1 MLVTHT
7 LTRDA
12 AILQRIEDEYREMP
26 GLILTPEQ
34 GARLWSLPVLN
45 VLDALHILVG
55 MGVLSRTAIGAYR
68 RRD

>member
-12 AILQRIEDEYREMP
+12 AILRRIEDEYCEMP
-26 GLILTPEQ
+26 GLVLTPEQ
-34 GARLWSLPVLN
+34 GARLWALPVVN
-45 VLDALHILVG
+45 VLDALHTLVALG
-55 MGVLSRTAIGAYR
+55 FLSRTPMGTYR